1 MRVVVMTMV
10 TVMMNRRGEGRSRKY
25 QSQGEQKK
33 LLHGYILS
41 KQIVHV

>member
-1 MRVVVMTMV
+1 MRVVVMTVVTAMV
-10 TVMMNRRGEGRSRKY
+10 NRRGESRSRKY
-25 QSQGEQKK
+25 QNQGEQKK